1 MYEVVSENDAG
12 YIIYISLQNKSHYV
26 PTISCYSIILVV
38 WLHYAAVY
46 LSEFYQ
52 AMLLM
57 SVISWNG

>member
-1 MYEVVSENDAG
+1 MRLLVKMMQDVLDTLVFKIKAIMYPQFFA
-12 YIIYISLQNKSHYV
+12 
-26 PTISCYSIILVV
+26 TIILVV
-38 WLHYAAVY
+38 WLHSAAVH